1 MTPKEIGEMI
11 RARRLA
17 RNMTQGQ
24 LASRIGMSESAIAMY
39 ESGRRKPK
47 DHVVEA
53 LADVFNVPKLA
64 ILYREDELEP
74 ITSMPKNVA
83 SISDLHRQSVPMIG
97 EVAAGEP
104 IYSEEIGLF
113 VNAPIECDAAVTIKG
128 DSMAPN
134 YLPGDVVYIK
144 CIPDVPEGAIAVVFL
159 DDEAVIKHV
168 YKRKTGLTLWS
179 DNPEYM
185 PMQIEFEDYNRVR
198 IFGVPVGYTRIFK
211 QGIANKIKKGFH

>member
-11 RARRLA
+11 KARRLS
-17 RNMTQGQ
+17 RGLTQAQ
-24 LASRIGMSESAIAMY
+24 LASRINVSESAVAMY
-39 ESGRRKPK
+39 EAGRRKPK

-74 ITSMPKNVA
+74 ITSTPKNVIP
-83 SISDLHRQSVPMIG
+83 ISDLHQQKVPMIG
-97 EVAAGEP
+97 EVAGGEP
-104 IYSEEIGLF
+104 IYGEEIGLF

-134 YLPGDVVYIK
+134 YLPEDIVYIK
-144 CIPDVPEGAIAVVFL
+144 CVPDVPEGAVAVVFL

-179 DNPEYM
+179 DNPDYM

-211 QGIANKIKKGFH
+211 PEIASKIRKGFH